1 MRTLEMW
8 FVIFN
13 LIMLGWLIFA
23 RNKPQRHLIFGF
35 GISAVLLLAHI
46 LIEGMRW
53 QMIPAYAMTFIPIMV
68 LALRYIPKSKKVKK
82 KAFPFKT
89 TLIAALAVL
98 YSTIAVTLPL
108 LLPVFK
114 FEKPTGPYKIGTV
127 TYDWKDELREEA
139 NTPSPD
145 DKRELMVQI
154 WYPANSSAKGKQAP
168 YVAHPD
174 IFEDG
179 YSQAL
184 HMPKQLFKS
193 LGLIKTH
200 AIKGAELSNKET
212 TYPVLLFSHG
222 FNGVKNQNTFQIE
235 ELASHGYI
243 VIGIDHTYYSTTSV
257 FPDGR
262 VVNFSPLEDSGY
274 EYLDQLNKVWVE
286 DTMFV
291 IDQVEKL
298 AVNDPDHRFTGR
310 IDTDNMGMFGHSYG
324 GATAVQTLL
333 KDPRLKAAIN
343 MDGGLFG
350 EQRLPEDGVKRPF
363 LMMSADDTL
372 AGTANMSDENIASQG
387 TTREELDKFF
397 DEVLSRYNSVAAGEN
412 YWMKIKNMKHMG
424 FSDTYLLSP
433 VLAWMEGVDVRNA
446 HRLINEFSLDFFNH
460 YLKQQPFKLMEQNI
474 GEHSSFSLQKGAD

>member
-8 FVIFN
+8 YIIFN
-13 LIMLGWLIFA
+13 LIMLGWIIFA
-23 RNKPQRHLIFGF
+23 RDKPRRNLIMGF
-35 GISAVLLLAHI
+35 GISVVILLAHGI
-46 LIEGMRW
+46 IEGMRW
-53 QMIPAYAMTFIPIMV
+53 PMIPAYAMTLIPTLV
-68 LALRYIPKSKKVKK
+68 LALSYLPKSKENKK

-89 TLIAALAVL
+89 ALIATLALL
-98 YSTIAVTLPL
+98 YSTIAVALPL

-114 FEKPTGPYKIGTV
+114 FENPTGPYPIGTV
-127 TYDWKDELREEA
+127 TYNWKDELREEW
-139 NTPSPD
+139 NTATPD

-154 WYPANSSAKGKQAP
+154 WYPASASAKGNKAP
-168 YVAHPD
+168 YVAYPD

-184 HMPKQLFKS
+184 HMPKSLFKS

-200 AIKGAELSNKET
+200 AIEGAELSNEET

-235 ELASHGYI
+235 QLASHGYI

-262 VVNFSPLEDSGY
+262 VVNFSPLQDSGY

-286 DTMFV
+286 DATFV
-291 IDQVEKL
+291 LDQAVKL
-298 AVNDPDHRFTGR
+298 AGNDPDQRFTGR
-310 IDTDNMGMFGHSYG
+310 MDIDNIGMFGHSYG

-333 KDPRLKAAIN
+333 VDPRLKAAIN

-350 EQRLPEDGVKRPF
+350 EQRLPAEGVNKPF

-372 AGTANMSDENIASQG
+372 AGTAHMSDESIASQG

-397 DEVLSRYNSVAAGEN
+397 DEVLSRYEAVAAGEN

-433 VLAWMEGVDVRNA
+433 VLAWMEGVDVRSA
-446 HRLINEFSLDFFNH
+446 HQLINDYTLDFFNH
-460 YLKQQPFKLMEQNI
+460 YLKQQPFEYMEQNI
-474 GEHSSFSLQKGAD
+474 GEFPAFSLQKGAD

>member
-1 MRTLEMW
+1 
-8 FVIFN
+8 
-13 LIMLGWLIFA
+13 
-23 RNKPQRHLIFGF
+23 
-35 GISAVLLLAHI
+35 
-46 LIEGMRW
+46 
-53 QMIPAYAMTFIPIMV
+53 
-68 LALRYIPKSKKVKK
+68 
-82 KAFPFKT
+82 
-89 TLIAALAVL
+89 
-98 YSTIAVTLPL
+98 
-108 LLPVFK
+108 
-114 FEKPTGPYKIGTV
+114 
-127 TYDWKDELREEA
+127 
-139 NTPSPD
+139 
-145 DKRELMVQI
+145 
-154 WYPANSSAKGKQAP
+154 
-168 YVAHPD
+168 
-174 IFEDG
+174 
-179 YSQAL
+179 
-184 HMPKQLFKS
+184 
-193 LGLIKTH
+193 
-200 AIKGAELSNKET
+200 
-212 TYPVLLFSHG
+212 
-222 FNGVKNQNTFQIE
+222 
-235 ELASHGYI
+235 
-243 VIGIDHTYYSTTSV
+243 
-257 FPDGR
+257 
-262 VVNFSPLEDSGY
+262 
-274 EYLDQLNKVWVE
+274 
-286 DTMFV
+286 MFV

-324 GATAVQTLL
+324 GSTAVQTLL